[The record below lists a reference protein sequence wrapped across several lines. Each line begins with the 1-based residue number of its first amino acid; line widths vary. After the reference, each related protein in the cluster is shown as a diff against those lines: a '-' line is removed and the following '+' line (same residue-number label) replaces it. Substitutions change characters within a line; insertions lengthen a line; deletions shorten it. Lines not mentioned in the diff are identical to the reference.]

1 MALSTAVLSNW
12 LTRVNDHRC
21 LVAHLLQAPS
31 SANCVWGLRIV
42 GADFDDRKR
51 STTEP
56 PLKTMKHHAPPLFFL
71 LSLSSLYPYR
81 VLSASPRPSDIST
94 PLAACVAYT
103 KGTCQVESCANLNS
117 LGSEGGD
124 PKASETMKCLQPQPS
139 LMCEKQKQKNTHSG
153 AATVHHAA

>member
-1 MALSTAVLSNW
+1 MSRCCKLIFLLPFHLAFNIFLHPFVMALPTAVLSNW

-94 PLAACVAYT
+94 PLALPT
-103 KGTCQVESCANLNS
+103 
-117 LGSEGGD
+117 
-124 PKASETMKCLQPQPS
+124 PKARARSNHAPTSTALVARGVTQRPA
-139 LMCEKQKQKNTHSG
+139 KQ
-153 AATVHHAA
+153 